1 MSRRAPRDPGERR
14 GLSSLGASAVLH
26 GLVLGAL
33 ALGGGLFVTEV
44 TRTPRVLTLQ
54 APSLADLVEEAAP
67 APLPPVGEPELDPR
81 EPAPFD
87 PTRFRDTW
95 VAAPDP
101 APDLPADEDLAPI
114 PTDALAEQLLRERAP
129 GWRPPRP
136 LPPDVVALT
145 PESAPVGEP
154 AEDLGSS
161 VEPTPSEDPGPPVGP
176 TSSEDLAPPVEPPPA
191 EDPAPPAEAAA
202 ATGPLPAPARLEGRD
217 PDYPRTSVRR
227 REQGDV
233 TLRLELDPEGRVIL
247 VELAESS
254 GARRLDEA
262 CMAVA
267 PAWRFDLTDVSDEDR
282 ARGFL
287 HTVRFRLTR

>member
-161 VEPTPSEDPGPPVGP
+161 VEP
-176 TSSEDLAPPVEPPPA
+176 PPA